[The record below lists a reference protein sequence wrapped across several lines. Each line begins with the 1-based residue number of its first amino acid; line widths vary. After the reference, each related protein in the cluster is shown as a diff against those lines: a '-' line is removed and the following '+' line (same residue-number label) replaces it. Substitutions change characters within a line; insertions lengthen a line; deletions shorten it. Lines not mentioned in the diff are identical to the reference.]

1 MKDAYQAAVKGTIST
16 RLELDF
22 GIDMSDAEIDNIVTV
37 VLDLN
42 LKSTQ
47 TPEFKEI
54 CGVVLRG
61 APGSPGSQCLIR
73 KAADN
78 AMLPAINIGVSGAD
92 RVEETLPSLCR
103 PTFSYLSRDRTKLL
117 QNELDKIEAEL
128 ETVGLNTQQATL
140 AAVEVLKMIENILRE
155 VCLANG
161 LADGSGGVVVQK
173 LNKKGVATTKKLLG
187 MGAYLSECKAIKD
200 HLSSELYGRLQN
212 IRESRNQ
219 FSHEPGLFC
228 SVYKGLEFKLLAIQ
242 VLKAVSLPT
251 STLATREPRSRI
263 FPSLFW

>member
-1 MKDAYQAAVKGTIST
+1 MKDAYQAAVKGTICAQ
-16 RLELDF
+16 LELDF
-22 GIDMSDAEIDNIVTV
+22 GIDISDAEIDNIVTV

-47 TPEFKEI
+47 TPEFKSI
-54 CGVVLRG
+54 CRAVLRG

-78 AMLPAINIGVSGAD
+78 AMPPAINIDVSGAD

-103 PTFSYLSRDRTKLL
+103 PTFSYLSRNRTKLL
-117 QNELDKIEAEL
+117 HNELDKILAIL
-128 ETVGLNTQQATL
+128 ETEGLNKEQATL
-140 AAVEVLKMIENILRE
+140 AAVEVLKMIEKILRE

-173 LNKKGVATTKKLLG
+173 LNKKGVATTMKLKG
-187 MGAYLSECKAIKD
+187 MGAYLIECKAIKD
-200 HLSSELYGRLQN
+200 RLSPELHGRLHN
-212 IRESRNQ
+212 IRESRNL
-219 FSHEPGLFC
+219 FSHESGLFC
-228 SVYKGLEFKLLAIQ
+228 DVSKGLEFYFLAIQ
-242 VLKAVSLPT
+242 VLKAVSPPT
-251 STLATREPRSRI
+251 ATLATREPRSKM